1 MVVNMLIMRKLSRG
15 KLAFSKYLTTGILSN
30 QVSLAILILRVGF
43 ALLLMPHG
51 YDKLQEFL
59 AGHHYF
65 PDPLHVTPIVSHGLT
80 IFAEFFCSFLLFLGL
95 FTRPAL
101 IVLIICMTTIAF
113 LIHGND
119 PLGDKEHAL
128 LYLIAYNSIFLTGA
142 GKYSLDARLF

>member
-1 MVVNMLIMRKLSRG
+1 M
-15 KLAFSKYLTTGILSN
+15 AFSKYLTPSVLSN
-30 QVSLAILILRVGF
+30 QASLAILILRVGF
-43 ALLLMPHG
+43 ALLLIPHG

-59 AGHHYF
+59 AGHHDF

-80 IFAEFFCSFLLFLGL
+80 IFAEFFCSVLLFLGL

-101 IVLIICMTTIAF
+101 IVLIACMAIIVF
-113 LIHGND
+113 FIHGND

-128 LYLIAYNSIFLTGA
+128 LYLLAYISIFLTGA

>member
-1 MVVNMLIMRKLSRG
+1 MVANMLIMRKLNRG
-15 KLAFSKYLTTGILSN
+15 KWAFSKYLTTSVLSN

-43 ALLLMPHG
+43 ALLLIPHG

-59 AGHHYF
+59 AGHHDF
-65 PDPLHVTPIVSHGLT
+65 PDPLHVTPIVSQGLT
-80 IFAEFFCSFLLFLGL
+80 IFAEFFCSILLFLGL

-101 IVLIICMTTIAF
+101 VVLIICMTIIAF

-128 LYLIAYNSIFLTGA
+128 LYLIAYISIFLTGA